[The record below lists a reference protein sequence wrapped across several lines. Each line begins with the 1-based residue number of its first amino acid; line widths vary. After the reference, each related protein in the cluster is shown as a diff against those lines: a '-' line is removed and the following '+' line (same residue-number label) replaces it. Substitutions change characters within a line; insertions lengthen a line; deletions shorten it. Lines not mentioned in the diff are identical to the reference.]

1 MFFVQFAHY
10 IVTLFK
16 LFTKH
21 SVKSYTDNIVC
32 NLLMHNMFCILVI
45 PVLHS
50 TLDANSYLL
59 LYLHCHHY
67 LLNV

>member
-16 LFTKH
+16 LFTIYP
-21 SVKSYTDNIVC
+21 VKSYTDNIVC
-32 NLLMHNMFCILVI
+32 NLLMHNLFCILVI